1 MPPSSRGRL
10 LVGGA
15 LAATVVIVVGAALGL
30 QTIPGSGF
38 TPDSPPTPTPSPDS
52 TLVDGFPK
60 FVFGMRVVT
69 VGDALGLIGDGSLD
83 GRAVAVRGWFMQ
95 SLLSC
100 PRPPRF
106 MAPLEGSCHG
116 EVFASGNFQQMTCQD
131 FPDGSS
137 ECHSNGPPPGVAAL
151 SPFVMTETSGAL
163 RLWEASS
170 APGLDRFGVPA
181 VLVGHARDPR
191 LWHCP
196 PETRSACASAFVV
209 DRVAWVAGETL
220 EVVPPDQGVPQRM
233 TLDEVEAAAGLEG
246 EPLTAAALK
255 MGVVPRIDPRLHGVG
270 DGTVWM
276 LRAFRPDAE
285 TDAADPTRAVEVWLI
300 DDATGQMIAST
311 GLEMDAAY
319 EPARLLVQATR
330 NGGADNDE
338 IHPFYR
344 VERLDGTGLQQ
355 DWVSGWWSGDDTVA
369 RYGAGLAAVL
379 EPGDYVVRAWRAT
392 VDRDETMGEPRDEC
406 MTEISLDP
414 LNELRVEA
422 SFPDEGP
429 CTWVAPTFEDMY

>member
-1 MPPSSRGRL
+1 MP
-10 LVGGA
+10 V
-15 LAATVVIVVGAALGL
+15 LA
-30 QTIPGSGF
+30 
-38 TPDSPPTPTPSPDS
+38 
-52 TLVDGFPK
+52 
-60 FVFGMRVVT
+60 

-100 PRPPRF
+100 PAPPRF
-106 MAPLEGSCHG
+106 MAPLEGACHG
-116 EVFASGNFQQMTCQD
+116 EMFASGNFQQMTCQH
-131 FPDGSS
+131 FPDGHG
-137 ECHSNGPPPGVAAL
+137 ECHSNGPPPGVEVL
-151 SPFVMTETSGAL
+151 SPFVMTETSGGD
-163 RLWEASS
+163 RLWQAPS
-170 APGLDRFGVPA
+170 APGLDHFGVPA
-181 VLVGHARDPR
+181 VLIGHARDPR
-191 LWHCP
+191 LWQCP

-220 EVVPPDQGVPQRM
+220 EVVPPDQGVPQGM

-246 EPLTAAALK
+246 KPLTAAALK

-270 DGTVWM
+270 DSTVWVFRA
-276 LRAFRPDAE
+276 LRSDAGS
-285 TDAADPTRAVEVWLI
+285 DAADPTRAVDVRLI
-300 DDATGQMIAST
+300 DDATGQVIAST

-319 EPARLLVQATR
+319 KPARLLVQAIR
-330 NGGADNDE
+330 RGATDNDE

-355 DWVSGWWSGDDTVA
+355 DWVSGWSSGDDTVA

-414 LNELRVEA
+414 LNELHVEA